1 MEKTRVVSLR
11 GKSIELIWQM
21 SLARIL
27 RKWSDKKQV
36 NCWSQSVCVFQFCVV
51 YDGKFCIYY
60 WHSYKWCFFFCKAAL
75 DRERCI
81 LSDKMCVMVTVLTVN
96 YTHLTSLGGGEA
108 GDRSLFFGF
117 NINFTNTH
125 FEWSCC
131 I

>member
-1 MEKTRVVSLR
+1 MFSSSVWCL
-11 GKSIELIWQM
+11 M
-21 SLARIL
+21 
-27 RKWSDKKQV
+27 V
-36 NCWSQSVCVFQFCVV
+36 NFAFTIDTVTNDV
-51 YDGKFCIYY
+51 
-60 WHSYKWCFFFCKAAL
+60 FFFGKAAL